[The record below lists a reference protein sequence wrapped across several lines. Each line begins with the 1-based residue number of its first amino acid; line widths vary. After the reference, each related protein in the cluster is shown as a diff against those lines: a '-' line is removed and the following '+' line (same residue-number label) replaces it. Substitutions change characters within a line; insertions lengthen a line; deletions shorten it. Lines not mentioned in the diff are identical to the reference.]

1 MYLCATVQQC
11 AEATDK
17 AVKNRSRSSSGSIR
31 WRLHNDRDKW
41 RRKRKKRRGKLLG
54 ALVKVMESDQED
66 VIRRKRRKSAE
77 EESELSESENE
88 EEEDSDEGGMSQS
101 RHRNHKNRRD
111 FSAVKDLFHEEAE
124 VDEEEEEEEEYDD
137 EGALFG
143 PEEDE
148 ALESAPSARELD
160 ARIRMKELA
169 EQDEEQLERYFQ
181 ERYESQTYQDRF
193 GGGEGMTDNIVQQER
208 LPGIKDANLWV
219 VRCQMGEEKSTVLA
233 LMRKFIAYQLSDTP
247 LQIKSAFAKEGLKG
261 YIYIEAFKQ
270 THVKQAIEGIGALS
284 RSRFQQT
291 LVPIKE
297 MTDVMR
303 VVKETAQ
310 LKPGQW
316 VRIKSGLYRDD
327 LAKVEYVEDAQNLVH
342 LKLVPRIDYDRRRGQ
357 LREDSNDTEANK
369 KARWKRPPPA
379 LFDPNKVADRITTEG
394 SYVIFEGNHY
404 DSSGFLRK
412 DFRINAVIADGI
424 RPTLTELERFSQVPD
439 GTELAAVAA
448 AVATKSTAGATI
460 GPNGE
465 VITASH
471 CFAPGDVVE
480 VCDGDLKNLR
490 GKVVSVEIDDRIIVQ
505 PNHSD
510 LHEPIPFSAIELRK
524 FFSQGDHVKVLRG
537 PSANETG
544 LVIHFEP
551 NLAVVLSDLSMTEL
565 KVAPKD
571 LRLWQERATPV
582 DTTGHV
588 QLMDLVQVDPQT
600 VGVVTRVD
608 REFISVLTCLGKVV
622 TVKSNTA
629 LRRMN
634 IGGPRRAPPQA
645 LDRNGNIIQVK
656 DSVRFLEK
664 PYVGMGGDV
673 KYLYR
678 SWAFVYC
685 RTHLENSGII
695 VVKARQLAQVGGST
709 QSGATAPG
717 SVALPGG
724 RPPVQALNG
733 TNRGGSAGNRRGG
746 DRVER
751 SMVGKTARI
760 VAGTLKGLTGIICD
774 ATANEVLL
782 ELHSQFKKVHV
793 LRKNVALLDG
803 SGQLIG
809 GPLGAVTPRATSVR
823 EARTPLHGSQTPHAP
838 NMTPRVDSTPLP
850 YAFNPNLATPAHYM
864 GDDVLSTPGYQPW
877 QTPDLHRIPGSSSH
891 SLGDND

>member
-1 MYLCATVQQC
+1 
-11 AEATDK
+11 
-17 AVKNRSRSSSGSIR
+17 
-31 WRLHNDRDKW
+31 
-41 RRKRKKRRGKLLG
+41 
-54 ALVKVMESDQED
+54 
-66 VIRRKRRKSAE
+66 
-77 EESELSESENE
+77 
-88 EEEDSDEGGMSQS
+88 
-101 RHRNHKNRRD
+101 
-111 FSAVKDLFHEEAE
+111 DLFHEEAE

-327 LAKVEYVEDAQNLVH
+327 LAKVVEYVEDAQNLVH

-412 DFRINAVIADGI
+412 DFRINAIADGI

-448 AVATKSTAGATI
+448 AVATKT
-460 GPNGE
+460 
-465 VITASH
+465 SH

-622 TVKSNTA
+622 TVKSNT
-629 LRRMN
+629 
-634 IGGPRRAPPQA
+634 
-645 LDRNGNIIQVK
+645 VK

-823 EARTPLHGSQTPHAP
+823 EARTPLVSFVSQFSF
-838 NMTPRVDSTPLP
+838 VDSNHVTTEN
-850 YAFNPNLATPAHYM
+850 FVNT
-864 GDDVLSTPGYQPW
+864 
-877 QTPDLHRIPGSSSH
+877 
-891 SLGDND
+891 SLGS